1 MIRGDKSYDVLLR
14 FSPLVGPNVAE
25 VNWHKTQRVRWD
37 DDGAVFFSCTVDGLD
52 EIAWWVL
59 SYGPEVEVLKPPD
72 LRRRIA
78 KMARQM
84 LDLYHKGGPRS
95 LV

>member
-1 MIRGDKSYDVLLR
+1 LLGR
-14 FSPLVGPNVAE
+14 LPFFQPARDAAAKNVAE
-25 VNWHKTQRVRWD
+25 VNWHKTQRIRWD

-59 SYGPEVEVLKPPD
+59 GYGPEVEVLKPAD

-78 KMARQM
+78 DMAARM
-84 LDLYHKGGPRS
+84 AKLYKSG
-95 LV
+95 